1 MGDVSSGPGGVL
13 YNSPDGPSGL
23 FMALD
28 PSYQAKQ
35 QQVQQNQIGLDAAKA
50 FQGGVPTDPRTGQP
64 DFDAMS
70 KTLMQKGDFANA
82 EKIQQLGISMQGIGI
97 ANQAAGAFGGGG
109 PGAPAGGQAG
119 GQAAAS
125 PTAVPGTLPST
136 KGANPDVVN
145 YIRSAAAARRISPDV
160 ALGVAGSEG
169 LNGFDPGKNANLGDG
184 GSSGGPFQL
193 HYGNVAGGGNA
204 VAGLGDDFTKAT
216 GLDARDPSTWKQQV
230 DFALD
235 HAAQNGW
242 GAWHGAQK
250 AKIGNWAGI
259 GMPGTNGASPLPPSM
274 MASAQQPSAP
284 PAAAPPQ
291 ATAQAAPAPGSRPA
305 QAAPSPSV
313 AAAAPVT
320 DSQPVSDTQYQA
332 ALHMVGQMQ
341 SMDPRQ
347 MSPQQQQSASMATGI
362 VARYQKEQNT
372 PPAAQ
377 AAGAPAGP
385 AAGVQVAQ
393 NGTSDGPQPT
403 GQHPFAPPQQPQ
415 QPPQAGAMQPGRQPP
430 PQGAVPPMPP
440 QGGSPPQGQPAP
452 PQPAPQAAPPAL
464 AAPQAAPPQNFGTGN
479 TPLQNDPGVAGILRS
494 YKGGQFAGD
503 PGAAMNDMRRMQ
515 IQLSAAGQYGTG
527 PAAAIGKTADY
538 LEQAIT
544 RSATLTN
551 AQRDARDPAVMA
563 QIQQKAQ
570 IEAQAKLQGETD
582 PSRNTFAQNQA
593 AATAQGALDVSS
605 SPQAV
610 RAKGQEAEAA
620 AAGTQQGNNSP
631 AAIGAAASRAAQ
643 VAEATGN
650 GQALGKLPEQY
661 AQAATAATK
670 QNATISD
677 MLDQA
682 GQFNMGANADKE
694 QGLNAIM
701 SDLGH
706 RAGIDTSDI
715 DGKVAGYQQYVKLA
729 GNLTRA
735 AMKDTG
741 GRAGGIQEMQFISN
755 TLPSPS
761 TSPLGFKGVAAF
773 LQGSNDY
780 EIAKQQAADTYQ
792 KQNGSLSGFENSYT
806 QNVSPAATI
815 LHRLQQDQPDMFQ
828 QTVTRLKGSPAG
840 QAVLR
845 KAAVGLNY
853 LSKTGAGS

>member
-1 MGDVSSGPGGVL
+1 MPDFDIIGQGISGGA
-13 YNSPDGPSGL
+13 PSGL
-23 FMALD
+23 FKSLD
-28 PSYQAKQ
+28 PAYQAQQ

-70 KTLMQKGDFANA
+70 KTLMQKGDFTNA

-109 PGAPAGGQAG
+109 PAASAG
-119 GQAAAS
+119 GQAAAGGQPTGGTQPLDIYAHAIGQQESGGNYQALGQKQTNGDRAYGKYQVMGSNVGPWTKDVLGTAMS
-125 PTAVPGTLPST
+125 PTDFLASPQAQDAVFKAKFGQS
-136 KGANPDVVN
+136 V
-145 YIRSAAAARRISPDV
+145 
-160 ALGVAGSEG
+160 
-169 LNGFDPGKNANLGDG
+169 
-184 GSSGGPFQL
+184 QQ
-193 HYGNVAGGGNA
+193 YGNPADAASIWFSGKPLKQAGNA
-204 VAGLGDDFTKAT
+204 TDSLGTTTPGYVQTFLKALP
-216 GLDARDPSTWKQQV
+216 GSAQAVQ
-230 DFALD
+230 
-235 HAAQNGW
+235 AAQN
-242 GAWHGAQK
+242 APQ
-250 AKIGNWAGI
+250 
-259 GMPGTNGASPLPPSM
+259 PG
-274 MASAQQPSAP
+274 AP

-320 DSQPVSDTQYQA
+320 DSQPVTDTQYQA

-347 MSPQQQQSASMATGI
+347 MSPQQQQQYASMATGI

-372 PPAAQ
+372 PPVAQ

-403 GQHPFAPPQQPQ
+403 GQHPFAPPPQPQ
-415 QPPQAGAMQPGRQPP
+415 QPPQAGAMQPGRQLPPPP
-430 PQGAVPPMPP
+430 PQGAVPAMPP
-440 QGGSPPQGQPAP
+440 QGGPPPQGQQPP

-479 TPLQNDPGVAGILRS
+479 TPLQNDAGVAGILRS

-605 SPQAV
+605 SAQAV